1 MVCNCSPFYLK
12 NIEYITGEIHLPY
25 GNKDKDIPEYNKL
38 MNKLTQYVDKDKVSF
53 KVVQGN
59 DFFIKLNDVK

>member
-1 MVCNCSPFYLK
+1 
-12 NIEYITGEIHLPY
+12 
-25 GNKDKDIPEYNKL
+25 